1 MDSYDLDI
9 WPSSAKLTRAAGTDS
24 CEENGHPQAK
34 ALRKLSNYHVCSFV
48 ETLFT
53 HNLYLIQWFRSIHQ
67 IGLYWTCQR
76 ICHEPRHMA
85 VFLPRPEV
93 SRTSHKSQKQI
104 NDNKWSSIY
113 RSTARLNH
121 SLHLKKLLQCSTI
134 YHCSINVHPN
144 SIQWAP
150 SHKSCSKDTA
160 FNDWAAPSCER
171 REMLSRLSISSLQQ
185 PKLPIVYGAVL
196 IALPRIDD
204 KNFFFLLRGWKLL
217 RNTKGVHLW
226 SSFFQCLLPAARHQA
241 SLALCKKKLVS
252 E

>member
-1 MDSYDLDI
+1 MIQIDSSDWTILDLSKDLS
-9 WPSSAKLTRAAGTDS
+9 WASAHGGVSAKARSVSHLAQIS
-24 CEENGHPQAK
+24 K
-34 ALRKLSNYHVCSFV
+34 ANTWR
-48 ETLFT
+48 
-53 HNLYLIQWFRSIHQ
+53 
-67 IGLYWTCQR
+67 
-76 ICHEPRHMA
+76 
-85 VFLPRPEV
+85 
-93 SRTSHKSQKQI
+93 
-104 NDNKWSSIY
+104 KWSSIY

-171 REMLSRLSISSLQQ
+171 REMLGRLSISSLQQ

-204 KNFFFLLRGWKLL
+204 KNFFFLLRGSKLL